1 MPLLIV
7 GKLKSPANPA
17 HGCASVC
24 YLQVYMSTRAFA
36 AFAQAKGDLSAKVT
50 GQDLHVHC

>member
-1 MPLLIV
+1 MPVLIV

-24 YLQVYMSTRAFA
+24 YLQVYRVTRAFA
-36 AFAQAKGDLSAKVT
+36 AFAQAKGDLSAQVT
-50 GQDLHVHC
+50 FKFLVD